1 MDDVVPLLTPTAT
14 PTATPTITP
23 IPTPTPYPTPTRPGP
38 TPTPK
43 PLLAYRGKIVF
54 FSDDPDQSGLYAIN
68 PDGTGRQFIGYSGD
82 MRTQFDQLLRQYQ
95 LSPDGRYRA
104 YVTRGE
110 TDKQPQVYIQ
120 GQVNE
125 YGTLPTWKVTQDFSA
140 VAYDPMWSPDGAR
153 IVFVS
158 PQDGS
163 DDVWVTSPERETTQ
177 LAVNLTRN
185 DWEWDKNP
193 SWSPDSRR
201 IVFWSNRTG
210 VKQIFVMDADG
221 RNLRNISNST
231 WDEYYPL
238 WIR

>member
-1 MDDVVPLLTPTAT
+1 
-14 PTATPTITP
+14 
-23 IPTPTPYPTPTRPGP
+23 
-38 TPTPK
+38 
-43 PLLAYRGKIVF
+43 
-54 FSDDPDQSGLYAIN
+54 
-68 PDGTGRQFIGYSGD
+68 

-125 YGTLPTWKVTQDFSA
+125 YGTLPTWRVTRDFSA

-163 DDVWVTSPERETTQ
+163 DDIWVTSPERETTQ

-201 IVFWSNRTG
+201 IPFWSNRTG